1 MWFVVVVEGVPLWE
15 MWCVICC
22 GGGGGGGEARER
34 GQLSFCGV
42 GMVEVVV
49 RGGINPA
56 RKLN

>member
-22 GGGGGGGEARER
+22 GGEARER

-42 GMVEVVV
+42 GLVEVVV